1 MHKSNDIK
9 AHDYCFLQLR
19 VVFDACECDEDGRI
33 SLSEL
38 ANLSRSHTD
47 NQVDQI
53 LEIFNISD
61 NNSRDDRIDFHQ
73 FCQRMIKFMAH
84 DASEVF
90 NSGNEEDDKDED
102 EVDQVCD
109 IAEVTN
115 RIQSR
120 SSIGGMNFSPTV
132 SDQGAFNENLKRSF
146 EKTKSSVT
154 SSPNHVGS
162 KLTKRKV
169 SQSKLI
175 GNIPL
180 VNTSSE
186 DEAEDSFDRKIA
198 SSLAFARPL
207 ELQPPAPAQPPQFL
221 VRGNSLRTTVVRKP
235 RSNPSSPNVSSSSGP
250 RPRPQQS
257 MYPESESSS
266 RSSTSSESSATAS
279 PAIQRH
285 SLDRSHTK
293 LALENLERK
302 VEELAG
308 HVEAPH
314 TRDEY
319 DSQSSGVDSLKADLE
334 EEINSS
340 ILLARKHGDE
350 RLENEKRRH
359 SQQMDSLERERDLER
374 RNYQL
379 RFEQMQEE
387 RDKLKQEVVGLKDKV
402 GLLSV
407 EKTLLEEQMMENVRK
422 QADNEVD
429 DVKRKDREEELLN
442 TVKNLSEKV
451 ADQDQMLAEVKEDN
465 VLLKKQLKELSLKE
479 NKGSGFRIFGNNK
492 ENSLNGSVEDPQVNN
507 LVFIIINVV
516 ILLLCSR
523 ILDADYGWWRNNC
536 QSK

>member
-1 MHKSNDIK
+1 MS
-9 AHDYCFLQLR
+9 
-19 VVFDACECDEDGRI
+19 
-33 SLSEL
+33 SL
-38 ANLSRSHTD
+38 
-47 NQVDQI
+47 
-53 LEIFNISD
+53 
-61 NNSRDDRIDFHQ
+61 
-73 FCQRMIKFMAH
+73 KY
-84 DASEVF
+84 
-90 NSGNEEDDKDED
+90 
-102 EVDQVCD
+102 EVD
-109 IAEVTN
+109 T
-115 RIQSR
+115 R
-120 SSIGGMNFSPTV
+120 
-132 SDQGAFNENLKRSF
+132 K
-146 EKTKSSVT
+146 KTAQDLEA
-154 SSPNHVGS
+154 
-162 KLTKRKV
+162 KLVALERRHYEAA
-169 SQSKLI
+169 
-175 GNIPL
+175 GR
-180 VNTSSE
+180 
-186 DEAEDSFDRKIA
+186 AEDTKKDLERKHLDKVVENE
-198 SSLAFARPL
+198 SLKK
-207 ELQPPAPAQPPQFL
+207 
-221 VRGNSLRTTVVRKP
+221 TV
-235 RSNPSSPNVSSSSGP
+235 
-250 RPRPQQS
+250 
-257 MYPESESSS
+257 
-266 RSSTSSESSATAS
+266 
-279 PAIQRH
+279 
-285 SLDRSHTK
+285 
-293 LALENLERK
+293 ENLERK

-492 ENSLNGSVEDPQVNN
+492 ENSMNGSVEDPQVNN

>member
-1 MHKSNDIK
+1 M
-9 AHDYCFLQLR
+9 
-19 VVFDACECDEDGRI
+19 FDACECDEDGRI

-53 LEIFNISD
+53 LEIFNIND
-61 NNSRDDRIDFHQ
+61 NNSQDDRIDFQQ

-84 DASEVF
+84 DTSEVF
-90 NSGNEEDDKDED
+90 NSESKEDGKDED
-102 EVDQVCD
+102 EVDQVGD
-109 IAEVTN
+109 IVEVTN

-120 SSIGGMNFSPTV
+120 SSVGGMNFSPNV

-146 EKTKSSVT
+146 EKTKSSIT

-207 ELQPPAPAQPPQFL
+207 ELQPPAAVQQPPQFL

-266 RSSTSSESSATAS
+266 RSSTSSESSATTS

-285 SLDRSHTK
+285 SLNKSHTK

-314 TRDEY
+314 SREEY

-359 SQQMDSLERERDLER
+359 SEQMDSLERERDLER

-387 RDKLKQEVVGLKDKV
+387 RDKLKREVVGLKDKV

-422 QADNEVD
+422 QADDEVD

-492 ENSLNGSVEDPQVNN
+492 ENSLNGSIEDPQVYNF
-507 LVFIIINVV
+507 FIIIN
-516 ILLLCSR
+516 ISTL
-523 ILDADYGWWRNNC
+523 
-536 QSK
+536 